1 MLFWSL
7 TIFQIILLI
16 LAFFMVGR
24 VFYILIT
31 FQRAVP
37 YVPVPRRALR
47 RMMKVTRI
55 KERKQKGEAI
65 KVIDLG
71 SGTRKMAFHLAR
83 RTMNNVEIYGIEKSA
98 LLYFFARF
106 RRLFSPNK
114 KRIHFICDSWDA
126 ITLESYDY
134 VFLFLTTKGVASLY
148 EKFARELKPS
158 AIIVSYL
165 FALPA
170 NTIFEEKRYDWGR
183 RERIFVYNFP
193 PPP

>member
-71 SGTRKMAFHLAR
+71 SGTGKMAFHLAR
-83 RTMNNVEIYGIEKSA
+83 RTMNNVEIYGIERSA

-126 ITLESYDY
+126 
-134 VFLFLTTKGVASLY
+134 
-148 EKFARELKPS
+148 
-158 AIIVSYL
+158 
-165 FALPA
+165 
-170 NTIFEEKRYDWGR
+170 
-183 RERIFVYNFP
+183 
-193 PPP
+193 